1 MRAFVVDEPRSGAL
15 RALNYAPAVERIRR
29 VGSSS
34 ARPLSDIVK
43 TFGPAYGT
51 AFARVACE
59 ADHGIELLSQSDVFA
74 AEPQGRVIRRDSMPH
89 PDRHLIEPGQVL
101 VAGVGTLKET
111 ELYGRSI
118 LADARV
124 AGKYLSQDAMAIVF
138 EDPFSA
144 LSLYTFAWLAS
155 PTGIQVLR
163 STSYGTKLLRFRKDL
178 LSTIPVPLAA
188 TSTVSRVAQLVRDC
202 SLGRER
208 FLDRLLK
215 ARALV
220 NAMPEMQAAHDM
232 CAERQRRS
240 VLGEGPFPS
249 LGAWNFASS
258 GGALQYLREKWK
270 VSLGDLVE
278 ADGIYNGPRFARVDC
293 QTPHGVEFMSQ
304 RDAMLIRPA
313 PRRIVHPGFDDRK
326 LFARDGTILVGS
338 HGTLGEGEIFGRAV
352 LVHGRFAKAAFT
364 QDLLRV
370 VPKQGEE
377 HALYA
382 YLTTTVGFRLL
393 RTTAVGTKILSM
405 REDMLRALPVP
416 EWSGDLK
423 TKVSALIC
431 GAFQARDEAEQAE
444 SEAIRIIEEEVLPQ
458 WLA

>member
-1 MRAFVVDEPRSGAL
+1 MRAFVVDEPRVGAL

-29 VGSSS
+29 AGSGS

-51 AFARVACE
+51 AFARLACE
-59 ADHGIELLSQSDVFA
+59 ADHGVELLSQSDVFA
-74 AEPQGRVIRRDSMPH
+74 AEPQGRVIRSDSMPH

-111 ELYGRSI
+111 ELYGRAI
-118 LADARV
+118 LADARLV
-124 AGKYLSQDAMAIVF
+124 GKYLSQDAMAIVF
-138 EDPFSA
+138 EDPSSA

-155 PTGIQVLR
+155 PTGMQVLR

-202 SLGRER
+202 SIGRER
-208 FLDRLLK
+208 FLDLLLK

-240 VLGEGPFPS
+240 VLWEGPFPS

-258 GGALQYLREKWK
+258 GGALRYLREKWK

-293 QTPHGVEFMSQ
+293 QPPHGVEFMSQ

-313 PRRIVHPGFDDRK
+313 PRRIVHPGFDDRQ

-416 EWSGDLK
+416 EWPGDLK
-423 TKVSALIC
+423 TKVSALIR

>member
-29 VGSSS
+29 TGSSS

-51 AFARVACE
+51 AFARLACGAE
-59 ADHGIELLSQSDVFA
+59 HGVELLSQSDVFA
-74 AEPQGRVIRRDSMPH
+74 AEPQGRLIRRDSMPH

-111 ELYGRSI
+111 ELYGRAI
-118 LADARV
+118 LADARLV
-124 AGKYLSQDAMAIVF
+124 GKYLSQDAMAIVF
-138 EDPFSA
+138 EDPSSA

-155 PTGIQVLR
+155 PTGMQVLR

-202 SLGRER
+202 STGRER
-208 FLDRLLK
+208 FLHRLLQ

-220 NAMPEMQAAHDM
+220 NAMPEMQAAHEM
-232 CAERQRRS
+232 CAERERRS
-240 VLGEGPFPS
+240 VLWEGPFPS

-258 GGALQYLREKWK
+258 GGALRYLREKWK

-278 ADGIYNGPRFARVDC
+278 PDGIYNGPRFARVDC
-293 QTPHGVEFMSQ
+293 QPPHGVEFMSQ

-313 PRRIVHPGFDDRK
+313 PRRIVHPGFDDRQ

-370 VPKQGEE
+370 VPKHGEE

-416 EWSGDLK
+416 EWPGDLK
-423 TKVSALIC
+423 KKVSALIRS
-431 GAFQARDEAEQAE
+431 AFQARDEAEQAE
-444 SEAIRIIEEEVLPQ
+444 TEAIRIIEEEVLPQ